1 MANSTILAFETAILG
16 GSIAVFSN
24 NELLVSECGEAAASR
39 AEDLIPNI
47 HKALRSAS
55 LILSDIDHIAVS
67 TGPGSYTGIRI
78 GLSTA
83 LGLKAASTAKLTAT
97 TALAAIAHSTRRHLQ
112 TISAIPM
119 GREDVAWQIFNNR
132 ESTAQEGTPEIGD
145 MNEFTEYLRRLDSPA
160 NVIVHPV
167 VFSRLASA
175 AASLPATVTLI
186 ESDANIAFYIAGAAS
201 AGHTSSEL
209 APLYLLNPARSKGL
223 F

>member
-119 GREDVAWQIFNNR
+119 GREDVAWQVFNNR
-132 ESTAQEGTPEIGD
+132 ESTAEEGTPDIGD
-145 MNEFTEYLRRLDSPA
+145 MNEFTEFLRRLDSPA
-160 NVIVHPV
+160 YVIVHPV

-186 ESDANIAFYIAGAAS
+186 ESDANIASYIARAAA
-201 AGHTSSEL
+201 AGHSSSEL
-209 APLYLLNPARSKGL
+209 VPLYLLNPARSKGL